1 MNVYVLDQSK
11 SFVGICDDYKSII
24 WTTRYFTPGDFEL
37 YLPATTKNLALLRED
52 YYCVRDQDFWHAVLS
67 GARQI

>member
-52 YYCVRDQDFWHAVLS
+52 YYCVRDQDICETDGKKVF
-67 GARQI
+67 